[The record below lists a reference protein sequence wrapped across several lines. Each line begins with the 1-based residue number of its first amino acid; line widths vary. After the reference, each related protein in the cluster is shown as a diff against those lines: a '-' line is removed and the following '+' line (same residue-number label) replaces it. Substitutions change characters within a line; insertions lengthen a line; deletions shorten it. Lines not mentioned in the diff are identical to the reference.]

1 MLYIERVR
9 EEVNSWPESGMVKY
23 RSVFASGRGTEW
35 DVEKTWNHQQGME
48 LVGLEKYVKGRIKS

>member
-1 MLYIERVR
+1 
-9 EEVNSWPESGMVKY
+9 MVKY